1 MLLPDNLEQ
10 CPTKV
15 HAMGNLAACSLQ
27 AQSCKQPGMQMLGA
41 GKAREYPGEQVSCSW
56 DSSFVKAQLGSRY
69 CKGFTPK
76 GGEQQF

>member
-1 MLLPDNLEQ
+1 
-10 CPTKV
+10 
-15 HAMGNLAACSLQ
+15 
-27 AQSCKQPGMQMLGA
+27 MLGA